1 MSCYT
6 REMKFAYFL
15 TILVILCIIGMGISM
30 QLNESF
36 MGGAP
41 AGGRVGGYGGN
52 YSPTRHSEPGT
63 WRAYSRESGGSTEY
77 PSFAYLCETDSDCNA

>member
-1 MSCYT
+1 
-6 REMKFAYFL
+6 MKFIYFL

-30 QLNESF
+30 KLNESF
-36 MGGAP
+36 MGGGP

-63 WRAYSRESGGSTEY
+63 WLAYSRGSGGGYTGY